1 MKDLYAVLGID
12 ANSSPTDIRA
22 AYRKLSKKF
31 HPDLNENDVYFENRF
46 KEIRAAYEL
55 LNDPVGRAAYDNQL
69 KQFRAYPSVVS
80 TTPENLSKGSVN
92 TKINWAF
99 TVVLLAVTS
108 LFGYY
113 VVRSMAPSKITKAAA
128 NPDVAVNATPAV
140 THHKKHRKKALAAET
155 SFTQKTAR
163 PFTDTISAR
172 TVKPSIARTLVPAV
186 AVAEKPK
193 PSPIAAVPAPK
204 PVVKPDIPQLNPMPG
219 QATTVLSARPAQQN
233 QSPVASP
240 KPTPVMAASNPTATD
255 AYIKANATGIVYM
268 RQMDTYNSDVVSSI
282 PGDTKVTVLEKG
294 NNFCKISYNNKTGY
308 VPNWTVQFR

>member
-12 ANSSPTDIRA
+12 ANASPTDIRE

-46 KEIRAAYEL
+46 KELRAAYEL

-69 KQFRAYPSVVS
+69 KQFGAYPSVVPIA
-80 TTPENLSKGSVN
+80 PEKPNKGSVN
-92 TKINWAF
+92 TKINWTF

-113 VVRSMAPSKITKAAA
+113 VVRSMAPSIITKPAA
-128 NPDVAVNATPAV
+128 NPDVAVITTPAV
-140 THHKKHRKKALAAET
+140 THHKKHRKKALAAGT
-155 SFTQKTAR
+155 GFTQKTAKS
-163 PFTDTISAR
+163 FTDTISAR
-172 TVKPSIARTLVPAV
+172 TVKPSIARTLAPAV
-186 AVAEKPK
+186 AAKPK

-204 PVVKPDIPQLNPMPG
+204 PVVKPDIPQVNPMPG
-219 QATTVLSARPAQQN
+219 QATTVQSARPAQQN

-240 KPTPVMAASNPTATD
+240 KPTPVMAASNPTAAD

-268 RQMDTYNSDVVSSI
+268 RQMNTYNSDVVSSI

-294 NNFCKISYNNKTGY
+294 SNFCKISYNNKTGY